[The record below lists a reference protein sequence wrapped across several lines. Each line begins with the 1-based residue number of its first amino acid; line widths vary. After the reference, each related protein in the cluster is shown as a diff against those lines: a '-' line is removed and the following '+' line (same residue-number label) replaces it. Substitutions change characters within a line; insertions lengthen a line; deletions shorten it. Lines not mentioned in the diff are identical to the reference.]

1 MADQALFD
9 VLRAWDANGYAAPMA
24 TATFY
29 ATGTL
34 TEIDVYVDAAQSTLS
49 TNPVAADGNGI
60 FPQRY
65 LAEAARAII
74 RDAGGV
80 TLYDLDP
87 VPTVLTSFGS
97 ASQVS
102 FSPTANIPVPAVQP
116 AIELIDTNWRAA
128 VAAAELAA
136 QPLDADLTAIA
147 AIAGVS
153 GDIIVRGATVW
164 ERKAKGTSLQRLR
177 MNLAATAQEYAGF
190 WDYASA
196 AQVIAANTTVTVT
209 HSLGA
214 RPSHCMVKLVCTSA
228 DANYP
233 VGAEIFSAAF
243 ASAGIG
249 LGLWTPNTTQISI
262 RPATVITVA
271 DPAGTTVNLDLTKW
285 QAVILANL

>member
-9 VLRAWDANGYAAPMA
+9 VLRAWDANGYAAPLA

-49 TNPVAADGNGI
+49 TNPVPADGNGV
-60 FPQRY
+60 FPQRF
-65 LAEAARAII
+65 LAESARAII
-74 RDAGGV
+74 RDADGV

-87 VPTVLTSFGS
+87 VPMVKTDFGS
-97 ASQVS
+97 ASEVS
-102 FSPTANIPVPAVQP
+102 FSPTANIPAATVQP
-116 AIELIDTNWRAA
+116 AIELVDTNWRAA

-136 QPLDADLTAIA
+136 QPLDADLTALA
-147 AIAGVS
+147 AIAGVQ
-153 GDIIVRGATVW
+153 GDLITRGATVW
-164 ERKAKGTSLQRLR
+164 ERKAKGTALQRLR
-177 MNLAATAQEYAGF
+177 MNAAATTQEYAGF
-190 WDYASA
+190 WDYTSA

-209 HSLGA
+209 HGLGA

-233 VGAEIFSAAF
+233 LGAEIHYAAF

-249 LGLWTPNTTQISI
+249 LGLWTPNTTQISV

-271 DPAGTTVNLDLTKW
+271 DPGGTTVNLDLTKW